1 MEPFRTEKPPTSCC
15 KSMMQRGVQTSLP
28 CTLGLLHCVFTRARV
43 VGLHKQLTFLL
54 LEAFALLVLD

>member
-1 MEPFRTEKPPTSCC
+1 
-15 KSMMQRGVQTSLP
+15 MMQRGVQTSLP